1 MKRKWWIKFGL
12 QAGRQEGGISRELQS
27 SLNVKRYRKV
37 LWKQGRKVIARQ
49 DLTPTEKIVFW
60 AMLERFRLDTWSS
73 HDAVAYYGLM
83 TGLHRS
89 AVSRAIRGLME
100 KGIILLVRDGE
111 GEEGK
116 LYESLERGGKR
127 HFLFVGLAY
136 EVGKAG
142 RERATLN
149 AQYLGERTKRE
160 AQEIGMG

>member
-1 MKRKWWIKFGL
+1 M
-12 QAGRQEGGISRELQS
+12 
-27 SLNVKRYRKV
+27 
-37 LWKQGRKVIARQ
+37 IARQ

-73 HDAVAYYGLM
+73 HDAVVYYGLM

-116 LYESLERGGKR
+116 YYDSLQRGGKR
-127 HFLFVGLAY
+127 HFLLVGLAY
-136 EVGKAG
+136 EVSKA
-142 RERATLN
+142 ERATSQ
-149 AQYLGERTKRE
+149 AIK
-160 AQEIGMG
+160 